1 MKYFVSRGIYTF
13 NSGTEHAQAQRT
25 RLFNQQNDPARYVTM
40 DYNRFWL
47 RDAQRV
53 GLADDQVL
61 NMYDYF
67 QGTTQTPTVTVPVR
81 EFKQLPFDEYQLVD
95 HGPDYYTVDHAGRQL
110 ARINILPGTVGL
122 MGDVEYYDRFDNLV
136 SRDNYDWRGF
146 KSSVDYFHPD
156 GSLGVRRFLN
166 LAGEVVLE
174 NVYMNVADQLQPTMW
189 KLIGYH
195 GQDYRFDSQED
206 LFLFFLNEIAEQDDK
221 AVMVADHRDVD
232 LMVMQVEK
240 AQSRWLAFHGA
251 HADHHGNVY
260 AAYTPAFQAE
270 PGEIDGIIV
279 PTVQQQTAIQGQ
291 FPETPVYVAAD
302 TVVDAKTLSNTVSK
316 KKRTP
321 DLVIFSGRLESDRRP
336 DEALAAFLR
345 LFDQLPDA
353 TLEYRGYTND
363 HQLLGRLKQMA
374 QHMGIAEHVIFGDYL
389 PDTSMDN
396 FYNQAQVLINTA
408 YDEAGGISVIEAM
421 AHGVPVVAYYTD
433 YGIENLV
440 ENNVNGFVVTNG
452 DQAQMARRVKQ
463 ILQDPD
469 LWQKLSRGAQQTAQ
483 AYQARTVYQQWKNIL
498 GWVNKNSAGQQL
510 NNWWTSTKNDHYAW
524 IWRNGHFGIKRNKLI
539 FEVVEGNAP
548 KIFSFTQLL
557 FGLNEKII

>member
-25 RLFNQQNDPARYVTM
+25 RLFNQQNDPAHYVTM

-53 GLADDQVL
+53 GLDSGQVL

-67 QGTTQTPTVTVPVR
+67 QGTTQIPTVPVPVR
-81 EFKQLPFDEYQLVD
+81 KFKQLPFDEYQLVD
-95 HGPDYYTVDHAGRQL
+95 YGPDYYTVDHAGRQL

-122 MGDVEYYDRFDNLV
+122 VGDVEYYDRFDNLV

-146 KSSVDYFHPD
+146 KSSTDYFHPD
-156 GSLGVRRFLN
+156 GSLGARRFLN
-166 LAGEVVLE
+166 PAGEVVLE

-189 KLIGYH
+189 KLIDYH
-195 GQDYRFDSQED
+195 GKDYRFDSQED
-206 LFLFFLNEIAEQDDK
+206 LFLFFLNEIAEQDQE

-232 LMVMQVEK
+232 LMVMQVENAK
-240 AQSRWLAFHGA
+240 SRWLAFHGT
-251 HADHHGNVY
+251 HVDRHGNIY

-279 PTVQQQTAIQGQ
+279 PTAQQQAVIQEQ
-291 FPETPVYVAAD
+291 FPQTPVHVAAD
-302 TVVDAKTLSNTVSK
+302 TVIDEKILAENVSQ

-321 DLVIFSGRLESDRRP
+321 GRIIFSGRLESDRRP

-345 LFDQLPDA
+345 LFDQLPEV

-389 PDTSMDN
+389 TDSEMNDFHN
-396 FYNQAQVLINTA
+396 HAQVLINTSF
-408 YDEAGGISVIEAM
+408 DEAGGISVVEAM
-421 AHGVPVVAYYTD
+421 AHRVPVVAYYTD
-433 YGIENLV
+433 YGIEKLV
-440 ENNVNGFVVTNG
+440 QNNVSGFVVTNG

-463 ILQDPD
+463 ILQDPQ
-469 LWQKLSRGAQQTAQ
+469 LWQKLSEGAQQTAQ
-483 AYQARTVYQQWKNIL
+483 AYQAKKVYQQWKNIL
-498 GWVNKNSAGQQL
+498 G
-510 NNWWTSTKNDHYAW
+510 
-524 IWRNGHFGIKRNKLI
+524 
-539 FEVVEGNAP
+539 
-548 KIFSFTQLL
+548 
-557 FGLNEKII
+557 